1 MTTTTNFFTRCKDI
15 WKSTHF
21 PHLSREAQA
30 STGLSSVRRTM
41 NHSSFSIDS
50 ILARK
55 PPAKRK
61 ISHEESPKLIRVC
74 LQSSSLW
81 RRFHSLG
88 TEMIVTKSGR
98 RMFPTLS
105 VIISGLDPVKNYV
118 VMVDLEC
125 IELKRFRY
133 SFHQSKWIS
142 TGPGESEL
150 PSRMFVHSDSPARGA
165 HWMRAPVSFDKM
177 KLTNNQ
183 LDNNGH
189 IIVNSMHKY
198 RPRVHI
204 IEQGG
209 EAQTRHS
216 FSFEETEFIAVT
228 AYQNHRITSLKIES
242 NPFAKGFRECEVQG
256 MEMGNL
262 GVGTGSFQSVFP
274 LIFPYFAANLA
285 SVEK

>member
-1 MTTTTNFFTRCKDI
+1 MNRSFT
-15 WKSTHF
+15 
-21 PHLSREAQA
+21 
-30 STGLSSVRRTM
+30 
-41 NHSSFSIDS
+41 IDS

-55 PPAKRK
+55 STVKQK
-61 ISHEESPKLIRVC
+61 IHSEERLHLIRVF
-74 LQSSSLW
+74 LQSSNLW

-105 VIISGLDPVKNYV
+105 VIIAGLDPVKNYV

-204 IEQGG
+204 IEQDGS
-209 EAQTRHS
+209 QMRHT

-256 MEMGNL
+256 MEMSHL
-262 GVGTGSFQSVFP
+262 GLGGGGSGAFQSVFP
-274 LIFPYFAANLA
+274 LIFPYFANLA
-285 SVEK
+285 ANGIGVEK

>member
-1 MTTTTNFFTRCKDI
+1 
-15 WKSTHF
+15 
-21 PHLSREAQA
+21 
-30 STGLSSVRRTM
+30 M
-41 NHSSFSIDS
+41 NRNFSIDA

-55 PPAKRK
+55 PVEKRK
-61 ISHEESPKLIRVC
+61 QIITKDNCKFIRVF
-74 LQSSSLW
+74 LQSSNLW
-81 RRFHSLG
+81 RRFHNLG

-105 VIISGLDPVKNYV
+105 VIIAGLDPVKSYV

-125 IELKRFRY
+125 IEMKRFRY

-150 PSRMFVHSDSPARGA
+150 PSRMFVHTDSPARGA

-204 IEQGG
+204 IEQDDS
-209 EAQTRHS
+209 QKRHT

-256 MEMGNL
+256 IEMNS
-262 GVGTGSFQSVFP
+262 VGGMTGGPAFQSVFP
-274 LIFPYFAANLA
+274 LIFPYFANLA
-285 SVEK
+285 SNMNVNK